1 VQDLQ
6 QAVSLLP
13 VRYGSA
19 GEGRATQGAA
29 KALLG
34 KVHLTRNDFTQA
46 ETVLREVGFSGT
58 YDLLSDYNAVFN
70 HNNEHHKEYIF
81 DIEYQEGSGE
91 GSNFTNQFI
100 PNHADLR
107 RQYAIAGI
115 SSEQMSPTDEFISLF
130 VPEDKRAPIS
140 FATTYRDAAGT
151 ARRANHPYTL
161 KYITATTAPN
171 DSKVNWKVL
180 RYADVLLMLAEALNE
195 NGKQGEALTEL
206 NKVRAR
212 AGVSLYQGLSQAAL
226 REAIAK
232 ERRLELAFEGHRWY
246 DLVRTGKVYEEM
258 SAKKYPIRPNMN
270 LFPIPQQQLD
280 IIRNPEVLAQNPGY

>member
-1 VQDLQ
+1 
-6 QAVSLLP
+6 
-13 VRYGSA
+13 
-19 GEGRATQGAA
+19 
-29 KALLG
+29 
-34 KVHLTRNDFTQA
+34 
-46 ETVLREVGFSGT
+46 
-58 YDLLSDYNAVFN
+58 
-70 HNNEHHKEYIF
+70 
-81 DIEYQEGSGE
+81 
-91 GSNFTNQFI
+91 
-100 PNHADLR
+100 
-107 RQYAIAGI
+107 
-115 SSEQMSPTDEFISLF
+115 
-130 VPEDKRAPIS
+130 
-140 FATTYRDAAGT
+140 
-151 ARRANHPYTL
+151 
-161 KYITATTAPN
+161 
-171 DSKVNWKVL
+171 VL